1 MQVMPNGQV
10 TVPEQLRE
18 RFRLLPETEVEVESE
33 TADTAAWVHKA
44 KNPASGTRGQ
54 RLVRKLRGSAP
65 PGGPTTDEIMA
76 WTRGEE

>member
-10 TVPEQLRE
+10 TLPEAIRE
-18 RFRLLPETEVEVESE
+18 RIGLWPETEVDVETDDS
-33 TADTAAWVHKA
+33 AARVVKA
-44 KNPASGTRGQ
+44 RHPKGETRGQ